1 MRGCMWLYALCV
13 CCFDVNLIYIIIIII
28 IIIKVSATIVTDGI
42 KSYFDTYRLLRHRRR
57 WRLSAAT
64 YNNGEQ

>member
-1 MRGCMWLYALCV
+1 MRGCSVWLYALCV
-13 CCFDVNLIYIIIIII
+13 CCFDVNLIYIIII